1 MKKKLSN
8 TQNKKIKRE
17 DLITLTQA
25 EKILGF
31 SDIRQVKRLIENGKL
46 KAYRLPLYGSNKRF
60 VLADEVNGLLV
71 PEEY

>member
-1 MKKKLSN
+1 MKKKLLN
-8 TQNKKIKRE
+8 TQNKKIKRK

-31 SDIRQVKRLIENGKL
+31 SDIRQVKRLIDNGKL
-46 KAYRLPLYGSNKRF
+46 KAYRLPLYSNKRL
-60 VLADEVNGLLV
+60 VLADEVKGLLV

>member
-46 KAYRLPLYGSNKRF
+46 KAYRLPLYGLNKRF